1 MCCGRST
8 RSRWATGRS
17 VSTTRTATSKY
28 IQPLTEGVLTS
39 EGRKHYDYLYALQGS
54 RYAHRVYTI
63 RNRFALLDAQYV
75 AGTHRADSFAAYFGY
90 KFSEDK
96 RKIRITASER
106 YYFGYGYTSGTPK
119 QSAVL
124 AADAG
129 STVELTMDAD
139 LIVNDPQYFYGAS
152 RMQGLDL
159 SGVSMALLQTLNL
172 NNCTALRTLNVS
184 CAQSQTTL
192 AALIVTNCLHLRT
205 LNVSGTEIEQLH
217 VARPVEQPEIRVAR
231 GA

>member
-1 MCCGRST
+1 MGNWSERVYNKD
-8 RSRWATGRS
+8 GHF
-17 VSTTRTATSKY
+17 KY

-75 AGTHRADSFAAYFGY
+75 AGTYRADSFAAYFGY

-129 STVELTMDAD
+129 STMVSGPGQNRSAKRRQASGTRRTS
-139 LIVNDPQYFYGAS
+139 GAS
-152 RMQGLDL
+152 SDACAICTMSGLSD
-159 SGVSMALLQTLNL
+159 GRPFAL
-172 NNCTALRTLNVS
+172 
-184 CAQSQTTL
+184 
-192 AALIVTNCLHLRT
+192 
-205 LNVSGTEIEQLH
+205 
-217 VARPVEQPEIRVAR
+217 
-231 GA
+231 